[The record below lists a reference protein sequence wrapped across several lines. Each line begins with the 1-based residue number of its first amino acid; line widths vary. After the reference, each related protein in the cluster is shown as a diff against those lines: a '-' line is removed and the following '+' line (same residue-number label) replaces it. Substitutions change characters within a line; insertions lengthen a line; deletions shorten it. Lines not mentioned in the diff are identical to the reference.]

1 MKFVKKKDLILT
13 DFDGTICTRD
23 IGHEILNNFTHKN
36 WEDIDR
42 NYVKGKI
49 GSRAAY
55 EIVSPLIKVSRKKM
69 QRFVLGKGKLT
80 PGFLKFYRLCKNNN
94 LDMKIVSDGLD
105 FYIRAILEE
114 KGFSDIEFFSNAA
127 EFGVDN
133 SLAITFPMMNEL
145 CGRCGTCKNR
155 ILHSYRLIY
164 DRIIYVGDG
173 QSDLCPSRCADLVF
187 VKGVLLQKHQ
197 EEGRDCIPFDDFRD
211 ICDYLNKNFL

>member
-1 MKFVKKKDLILT
+1 MTFVKKKDLVLT

-23 IGHEILNNFTHKN
+23 IGNEILNKFTDKS

-55 EIVSPLIKVSRKKM
+55 EMISPLMKGSPKKM
-69 QRFVLGKGKLT
+69 QRFVFDKGKLT
-80 PGFLKFYRLCKNNN
+80 PGFLKFYRLCKKNN

-105 FYIRAILEE
+105 FYIKAILEE
-114 KGFSDIEFFSNAA
+114 KGFNDIEFFSNAS
-127 EFGVDN
+127 EFGVDD
-133 SLAITFPMMNEL
+133 SIVIKFPAMNEL

-164 DRIIYVGDG
+164 DRIIYIGDG
-173 QSDLCPSRCADLVF
+173 QSDLCPSRSADLVF
-187 VKGVLLQKHQ
+187 AKGVLLKKYQ
-197 EEGRDCIPFDDFRD
+197 EESMNCVPFTDFSD
-211 ICDYLNKNFL
+211 ICDYLKKNFL